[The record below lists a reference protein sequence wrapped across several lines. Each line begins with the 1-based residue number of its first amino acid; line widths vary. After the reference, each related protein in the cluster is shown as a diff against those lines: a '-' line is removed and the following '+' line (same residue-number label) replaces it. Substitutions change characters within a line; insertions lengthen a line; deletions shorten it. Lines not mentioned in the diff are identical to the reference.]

1 MAIGTDVGSA
11 FGAGSGLDAADFQ
24 MAVTGLATTGV
35 LLFSAWYLIRVFTRG
50 WRKGD
55 LPHVLTGTLLVLVLM
70 FFVFW
75 MAGQDWQQ

>member
-11 FGAGSGLDAADFQ
+11 FGTGSGLAAADIQ
-24 MAVTGLATTGV
+24 VAVTGLATAGV
-35 LLFSAWYLIRVFTRG
+35 LLFSGWCLIKAFTRG

-75 MAGQDWQQ
+75 IAGQDW